1 MPENNLLDALLKLG
15 LALAKHHIKN
25 VIGDEALE
33 VVADTLADVGGEKV
47 QAKVDSIFA
56 CKEGQKN

>member
-1 MPENNLLDALLKLG
+1 MGMPNLPNTLLKLG

-33 VVADTLADVGGEKV
+33 VVATTLAEK
-47 QAKVDSIFA
+47 
-56 CKEGQKN
+56 GYRQK